1 MDKNEIIHMIGRTKA
16 NLLQTM
22 QSEELNLEVSLMIVV
37 PVYVDSFSL
46 GRANKKITVSAG
58 PVRS

>member
-1 MDKNEIIHMIGRTKA
+1 MDKNEMIHMMGQTKA

-22 QSEELNLEVSLMIVV
+22 QGEELNLEVSLMIVV
-37 PVYVDSFSL
+37 PVYLDSFSL
-46 GRANKKITVSAG
+46 GRADIKITLSAR